1 MNVESIVNDV
11 KGRVEPIVARGQ
23 DVVFSG
29 FEVLKSANGIVV
41 DGFTGVYKANY
52 EAGKTL
58 FGAAQ
63 TSFQKVKTD
72 GVKAVAS
79 NPAAYLPEGKDTFVS
94 AFNTSVDVFVKTG
107 DDLVKT
113 MKQGVETLS
122 AKIKGEPVMV
132 AKAKSTAKQAT
143 SSVRKTAKSTASKV
157 EKKVNKTAA
166 KAEKAADDLTR

>member
-63 TSFQKVKTD
+63 TSFEKVKTD
-72 GVKAVAS
+72 GIKAVAS
-79 NPAAYLPEGKDTFVS
+79 NPVAYLPEGKDTVVS

-107 DDLVKT
+107 DDLVET

-122 AKIKGEPVMV
+122 AKMKGEPVIV
-132 AKAKSTAKQAT
+132 AKAKKTAT
-143 SSVRKTAKSTASKV
+143 SARKSAKSTASKV
-157 EKKVNKTAA
+157 EKKVSKTAS
-166 KAEKAADDLTR
+166 KVEKAADDLMG

>member
-11 KGRVEPIVARGQ
+11 KGRVEPIVTRGQ
-23 DVVFSG
+23 DVVYSG
-29 FEVLKSANGIVV
+29 FEVLKSANGIVA
-41 DGFTGVYKANY
+41 DGFSGVYKANY

-72 GVKAVAS
+72 GIKAVAS
-79 NPAAYLPEGKDTFVS
+79 NPGAYVPEGKDTVVS
-94 AFNTSVDVFVKTG
+94 AFNTSVDVVVKTG

-122 AKIKGEPVMV
+122 AKIKGESVTV
-132 AKAKSTAKQAT
+132 AKAKSTVKKAA
-143 SSVRKTAKSTASKV
+143 SSASTKAKSTARKA
-157 EKKVNKTAA
+157 EGKVNQAAA
-166 KAEKAADDLTR
+166 KAEKAADDLTK

>member
-63 TSFQKVKTD
+63 TSFEKIKTD
-72 GVKAVAS
+72 GIKAVAS
-79 NPAAYLPEGKDTFVS
+79 NPVSYLPEGKDTLVG
-94 AFNTSVDVFVKTG
+94 AFNQSYDVFVKTG
-107 DDLVKT
+107 DELVKT
-113 MKQGVETLS
+113 VKQGVETLS
-122 AKIKGEPVMV
+122 AKIKGEPVIV
-132 AKAKSTAKQAT
+132 AKAKSTAKKAST
-143 SSVRKTAKSTASKV
+143 SARKTVK
-157 EKKVNKTAA
+157 KTAA
-166 KAEKAADDLTR
+166 KAEKSINDAVS